1 MKIVILDEYPE
12 NHDDL
17 SWDCLKPY
25 GDLTI
30 YRETPYDNDIVI
42 SRIGDAE
49 IVVTNKVP
57 INKEIIDACPNMK
70 YIAVI
75 ATGYN
80 VIDVEY
86 AKQKGIPVSNVPA
99 YGTEAVGQFAIALL
113 LEICNR
119 IGHHSD
125 EVHKDAGA
133 TAGSGASGII
143 RSWISMARPSVFS
156 ASAGSAR

>member
-25 GDLTI
+25 GELTI

-57 INKEIIDACPNMK
+57 INKEIIDAVLN
-70 YIAVI
+70 
-75 ATGYN
+75 T
-80 VIDVEY
+80 
-86 AKQKGIPVSNVPA
+86 
-99 YGTEAVGQFAIALL
+99 
-113 LEICNR
+113 
-119 IGHHSD
+119 
-125 EVHKDAGA
+125 
-133 TAGSGASGII
+133 
-143 RSWISMARPSVFS
+143 
-156 ASAGSAR
+156 